1 MKWCSFL
8 LQSLYLCANPA
19 RAAKRGVLES
29 IFLSVRA
36 HIFFFCLSSFHH
48 PPKLLGSV
56 GGEAMRSTSLK
67 MNWAFF
73 LGGLSF
79 FSRLAEQMLVGG
91 CSPPGQLAELGHGC

>member
-1 MKWCSFL
+1 
-8 LQSLYLCANPA
+8 
-19 RAAKRGVLES
+19 
-29 IFLSVRA
+29 
-36 HIFFFCLSSFHH
+36 
-48 PPKLLGSV
+48 
-56 GGEAMRSTSLK
+56 MRSTSLK